1 MNPGHRFPHDDRGS
15 AVVDF
20 VLIMVLLV
28 PLVLGILQVGLVLH
42 VRNTMTAA
50 ASEGARYAAAVDAG
64 PADGVARAR
73 QLIRESIADRYAHG
87 VTAAE
92 VVMDG
97 QRQTVVSAR
106 ASVPA
111 LGLGGPGFTVAVKG
125 HAVKETAE

>member
-1 MNPGHRFPHDDRGS
+1 MNRCPQDDRGS

-42 VRNTMTAA
+42 VRNTMVAA

-64 PADGVARAR
+64 PADGAERAR
-73 QLIRESIADRYAHG
+73 ELIRESIADRYAGG

-92 VVMDG
+92 IVVDG

-111 LGLGGPGFTVAVKG
+111 LGLGGPGLTVAVKG
-125 HAVKETAE
+125 HAVKEIAE